1 MDKVVR
7 ESAFIFDGIKTKKAQ
22 KKIVNLLKCCKELRD
37 TAYPLKNS
45 LVTEV
50 KLLDLHAQKQ
60 KDYTYVTGTLLLEDL
75 PAMEKRTFEAYIT
88 NKDNEYHILL
98 DITRVDA
105 KDLPNM
111 IRTTDIIREE
121 KENIISVTSYCGI
134 GYLHEKVF
142 SQEFTKEEYEA
153 NVDLA
158 LEQISAL

>member
-22 KKIVNLLKCCKELRD
+22 KKIINLLKCCKELRD

-60 KDYTYVTGTLLLEDL
+60 KDYTYVTGSLLLEDL
-75 PAMEKRTFEAYIT
+75 PALEKRTFEAYIT
-88 NKDNEYHILL
+88 NKGNEYHILL
-98 DITRVDA
+98 DISRVDA

-111 IRTTDIIREE
+111 IRTTDIIKEE
-121 KENIISVTSYCGI
+121 QDNIISVTSYCGI

-142 SQEFTKEEYEA
+142 SQYEA

>member
-60 KDYTYVTGTLLLEDL
+60 KDYIYVTGTLLLEDL

-88 NKDNEYHILL
+88 NKDKEYHILL
-98 DITRVDA
+98 TVVLDIFM
-105 KDLPNM
+105 KKYFLKNLPKKNM
-111 IRTTDIIREE
+111 KLMLTLLLNKLVPYDTFF
-121 KENIISVTSYCGI
+121 Y
-134 GYLHEKVF
+134 YLIC
-142 SQEFTKEEYEA
+142 Y
-153 NVDLA
+153 N
-158 LEQISAL
+158 

>member
-134 GYLHEKVF
+134 GYLREKVF